1 MLHNGQNLIQ
11 LGPDDPFIHASPEDC
26 LERFKRNESL
36 QNDQAYCEAVWD
48 SVLCWPSIPAGQ
60 TAWRSCQ
67 QVLQYAEN
75 PDVKNV
81 VLPLEAKAYRVCNE
95 NGVWLWGNWTN
106 YNACVNF
113 TTPGIPKAPLTVS
126 LILLVCSLISLFFL
140 AVTIF
145 IFFYFKSLQ
154 CSRLRVH
161 RNLVVALII
170 HSLMLV
176 VISLPIVGGPDIP
189 SYRDLSW
196 LCKTVVSI
204 KMYAALSS
212 INWMFVEGMLLH
224 SRITTNIFQKDAPFK
239 LYYFIGWGIP
249 LVLIITWCS
258 AMSST
263 LDTDCW
269 EGYGRSPYV
278 WIITGPM
285 IGALGINLIF
295 LVNIIRI
302 LVTKMKTSSTFE
314 IVQIRR
320 AMKATALLF
329 PLLGITHLLFC
340 VNPRDD
346 SKLEEAYMITN
357 AALQSSQGIFVSIL
371 YCFMNVEVQTVLRK
385 AYVRAALRRNPNHR
399 YTWKC
404 RTTRASQTSTY
415 VSNCDTSVTE
425 TAHVRTGASPR
436 SVHLLREVRTYE
448 KGGLRKYG
456 GGRRCDLNGMNVSNV

>member
-1 MLHNGQNLIQ
+1 MHI
-11 LGPDDPFIHASPEDC
+11 
-26 LERFKRNESL
+26 RFVGIR
-36 QNDQAYCEAVWD
+36 QAYCEAVWD
-48 SVLCWPSIPAGQ
+48 SIVCWPPVPAGV

-67 QVLQYAEN
+67 QVLQYAKI
-75 PDVKNV
+75 PVSKNGSV
-81 VLPLEAKAYRVCNE
+81 PIEAKAYRICEE
-95 NGVWLWGNWTN
+95 NGLWLWGNWTN
-106 YNACVNF
+106 YDACLNF
-113 TTPGIPKAPLTVS
+113 TASDVPKVPLTVS
-126 LILLVCSLISLFFL
+126 LILLICSLISLFFL
-140 AVTIF
+140 SVTIF
-145 IFFYFKSLQ
+145 IFFYFKTLQ

-170 HSLMLV
+170 HSAMLV
-176 VISLPIVGGPDIP
+176 VISLPVVGGPSIP
-189 SYRDLSW
+189 SYRDLGW
-196 LCKTVVSI
+196 LCKGVLSV

-239 LYYFIGWGIP
+239 LYYAIGWGIP
-249 LVLIITWCS
+249 LVLIMSWCYT
-258 AMSST
+258 MSLNMDSE
-263 LDTDCW
+263 CW

-295 LVNIIRI
+295 LVNIVRI

-346 SKLEEAYMITN
+346 SSLEEAYMITN
-357 AALQSSQGIFVSIL
+357 ATLQSSQGIFVSIL
-371 YCFMNVEVQTVLRK
+371 YCFMNVEVQTAIRK

-404 RTTRASQTSTY
+404 RTIRASQTSTY
-415 VSNCDTSVTE
+415 VSHCDNAT
-425 TAHVRTGASPR
+425 
-436 SVHLLREVRTYE
+436 EVRA
-448 KGGLRKYG
+448 LRPDGRKCLHG
-456 GGRRCDLNGMNVSNV
+456 GGSSRRGDRNGMNITNV

>member
-1 MLHNGQNLIQ
+1 MN
-11 LGPDDPFIHASPEDC
+11 SPGSLEECMETYKLNETNTEDGT
-26 LERFKRNESL
+26 F
-36 QNDQAYCEAVWD
+36 CEPVWD
-48 SVLCWPSIPAGQ
+48 SVLCWPPVPAGQ
-60 TAWRSCQ
+60 TSWRSCWL
-67 QVLQYAEN
+67 VLQFI
-75 PDVKNV
+75 PSLDVKRV
-81 VLPLEAKAYRVCNE
+81 VLPPEARAYRICDE
-95 NGVWLWGNWTN
+95 DGKWLWGNWTN
-106 YNACVNF
+106 YNECLNF
-113 TTPGIPKAPLTVS
+113 TTTDIPKAPLTVS
-126 LILLVCSLISLFFL
+126 LILLICSLISLFFL
-140 AVTIF
+140 TITIF

-176 VISLPIVGGPDIP
+176 IISLPVVGGASIP
-189 SYRDLSW
+189 SYKDISW
-196 LCKTVVSI
+196 LCKTVVSV

-224 SRITTNIFQKDAPFK
+224 SRITTKIFQKDAPFK
-239 LYYFIGWGIP
+239 LYYIIGWGIP
-249 LVLIITWCS
+249 LILIISWCS
-258 AMSST
+258 TMTSQLGGS
-263 LDTDCW
+263 CW

-278 WIITGPM
+278 WIVTGPM

-302 LVTKMKTSSTFE
+302 LVTKMKTSSMFE
-314 IVQIRR
+314 IVQVRR
-320 AMKATALLF
+320 AVKATALLF

-357 AALQSSQGIFVSIL
+357 ATLQSSQGIFVSVL

-404 RTTRASQTSTY
+404 RTTRASQTSTF
-415 VSNCDTSVTE
+415 VSNCDMSISE
-425 TAHVRTGASPR
+425 PSLAR
-436 SVHLLREVRTYE
+436 SVSSARSVYIMKDMRRLD
-448 KGGLRKYG
+448 KPPKSSS
-456 GGRRCDLNGMNVSNV
+456 GRRFSGSGMNISDV

>member
-1 MLHNGQNLIQ
+1 MQSDEVYIGNLV
-11 LGPDDPFIHASPEDC
+11 LSTTLKECDTNHTGLKGSCPP
-26 LERFKRNESL
+26 
-36 QNDQAYCEAVWD
+36 VWD
-48 SVLCWPSIPAGQ
+48 NMLCWPSVGGGK
-60 TAWRSCQ
+60 TAWMSCW
-67 QVLQYAEN
+67 QVWQHYSSL
-75 PDVKNV
+75 DVKQV
-81 VLPLEAKAYRVCNE
+81 AFPPEAKAYRICGNDG
-95 NGVWLWGNWTN
+95 NWLLGNWTN
-106 YNACVNF
+106 YSECENF
-113 TTPGIPKAPLTVS
+113 TTDSPKAPLTVS
-126 LILLVCSLISLFFL
+126 LILLICSLISLLFL
-140 AVTIF
+140 TVTIF

-170 HSLMLV
+170 HALMLV
-176 VISLPIVGGPDIP
+176 VITLPVVGESSIP
-189 SYRDLSW
+189 SYREINW
-196 LCKTVVSI
+196 LCKALLSV

-239 LYYFIGWGIP
+239 LYYLIGWGIP
-249 LVLIITWCS
+249 FIVILSWCYV
-258 AMSST
+258 MST
-263 LDTDCW
+263 ELNTDCW
-269 EGYGRSPYV
+269 EGYGRSLYV

-285 IGALGINLIF
+285 IGALGINFIF
-295 LVNIIRI
+295 LINIVRI

-357 AALQSSQGIFVSIL
+357 ATLQSSQGIFVSIL

-399 YTWKC
+399 YTWKS
-404 RTTRASQTSTY
+404 RASQTSTY
-415 VSNCDTSVTE
+415 VSNCDTTTTVGSMSVYMSRDGRHFE
-425 TAHVRTGASPR
+425 A
-436 SVHLLREVRTYE
+436 
-448 KGGLRKYG
+448 RKLVPA
-456 GGRRCDLNGMNVSNV
+456 RRWDLNFMNASEV

>member
-1 MLHNGQNLIQ
+1 M
-11 LGPDDPFIHASPEDC
+11 S
-26 LERFKRNESL
+26 
-36 QNDQAYCEAVWD
+36 
-48 SVLCWPSIPAGQ
+48 
-60 TAWRSCQ
+60 
-67 QVLQYAEN
+67 
-75 PDVKNV
+75 
-81 VLPLEAKAYRVCNE
+81 
-95 NGVWLWGNWTN
+95 TN
-106 YNACVNF
+106 
-113 TTPGIPKAPLTVS
+113 
-126 LILLVCSLISLFFL
+126 
-140 AVTIF
+140 
-145 IFFYFKSLQ
+145 
-154 CSRLRVH
+154 
-161 RNLVVALII
+161 
-170 HSLMLV
+170 
-176 VISLPIVGGPDIP
+176 
-189 SYRDLSW
+189 
-196 LCKTVVSI
+196 
-204 KMYAALSS
+204 
-212 INWMFVEGMLLH
+212 
-224 SRITTNIFQKDAPFK
+224 
-239 LYYFIGWGIP
+239 
-249 LVLIITWCS
+249 
-258 AMSST
+258 

-269 EGYGRSPYV
+269 EGYGRSPFV

-415 VSNCDTSVTE
+415 VSNCDNSVTD
-425 TAHVRTGASPR
+425 TALVRTGASPR
-436 SVHLLREVRTYE
+436 SVHLLREVRTYD

-456 GGRRCDLNGMNVSNV
+456 GEEGQYTGHYT